1 MKQIKFMQYQSA
13 IIALLILFTF
23 FVPLPVFLKIIFL
36 WVIIFVIAN
45 QFSGHLSFSAVAA
58 TLLVIITY
66 IFLWNGNRMEN
77 FEGETEMLIT
87 EPMENNIEKKIE
99 VENDDQKIEIVEE
112 KPHKISMMDSDK
124 NEEDDVES
132 KFYGKLNMDDL
143 EDSDEDSDKD
153 DDEETLQKNTGKTK
167 VSGKQAYAAQKQLY
181 DLTTAIKTLES
192 SMKHLTPT
200 LKKGQKVIESMK
212 SLGIDKLI

>member
-13 IIALLILFTF
+13 FISLLILFTF
-23 FVPLPVFLKIIFL
+23 FVPLPLFLRVIFL
-36 WVIIFVIAN
+36 WVIIFVIAQ
-45 QFSGHLSFSAVAA
+45 QFSRQLGFSAIAA

-66 IFLWNGNRMEN
+66 IFLWNGNSKEN

-87 EPMENNIEKKIE
+87 EPMESKIEKKIE
-99 VENDDQKIEIVEE
+99 VENDGQKIAIVEE
-112 KPHKISMMDSDK
+112 KPQKISMMDSEK
-124 NEEDDVES
+124 NEDDDVES

-143 EDSDEDSDKD
+143 EDSDEDSDQD
-153 DDEETLQKNTGKTK
+153 EDEETLQKNTGKTK
-167 VSGKQAYAAQKQLY
+167 VSGKKAYAAQKQLY